1 MRANPPQVAA
11 PRLSALPSE
20 TRAAL
25 MALARLMAEAEA
37 ARIVGEFDD
46 QMGNLRSPFERPAK
60 P

>member
-1 MRANPPQVAA
+1 
-11 PRLSALPSE
+11 
-20 TRAAL
+20 